1 MITGK
6 TSVLALLG
14 NPVAHSL
21 SPQMHAGWIA
31 DHGLDAAYVALPIS
45 HDGPQATIDAL
56 KRVALKGVNIT
67 VPFKEAAARAADFRD
82 PLVEKLSAANVLAW
96 REDGV
101 HAFNTDA
108 RGFVASLAEAYPDWR
123 AKSRTALVLGAGGA
137 ARGIAFGLAEAG
149 VRSLLFAN
157 RTRLNAEEMA
167 AALATDCASTE
178 VFDWAHLAAAFAK
191 ADLIVNATSLGM
203 KGQPSQDWP
212 IHAAQQN
219 AIVCDAVY
227 APLETDLL
235 RAARG
240 RGLASLDGLG
250 MLIHQGALAFEIWFG
265 IRPDAAAARR
275 RLMAILESR
284 A

>member
-21 SPQMHAGWIA
+21 SPEMHAGWIA

-45 HDGPQATIDAL
+45 HDAPESTIAAL
-56 KRVALKGVNIT
+56 KRVGLKGVNIT
-67 VPFKEAAARAADFRD
+67 VPFKEAAAHAADRRD
-82 PLVEKLSAANVLAW
+82 PLVEKLAAANVLAW

-108 RGFVASLAEAYPDWR
+108 RGFVASLEEAYPDWR
-123 AKSRTALVLGAGGA
+123 TTSRTALVLGAGGA

-149 VRSLLFAN
+149 VQSLLFAN
-157 RTRLNAEEMA
+157 RTRSKAEHLEQ
-167 AALATDCASTE
+167 ALAADCATQ
-178 VFDWAHLAAAFAK
+178 VFDWSDLPAAFAA

-203 KGQPSQDWP
+203 KGQPAPDWP
-212 IHAAQQN
+212 IQVAKPHA
-219 AIVCDAVY
+219 IICDAVY
-227 APLETDLL
+227 APLETELL

-240 RGLASLDGLG
+240 RGLAALDGLG

-265 IRPDAAAARR
+265 IKPDAAAARR

-284 A
+284 